1 MNTELTPIIEAILRV
16 VAVDEIYQ
24 WTYAHDGK
32 KYQMLQINLPPNP
45 GIRFADARELVN
57 EALESYP
64 NLYFNLN
71 FVHEIQKKLGQGLG
85 RTYLI
90 CQPENRIYHNPT
102 QEIPLVLPNDS
113 AEQIIERS
121 SLYIDKEKTK
131 IRSFIDGYNFYLGHD
146 NHAHAAFMLHQ
157 AIELSLKTAE
167 SLLKGDEKKS
177 HSLKGNISYLKTF
190 DSKIAKLA
198 VKDQE
203 KKALDK
209 IDEAY
214 IDYRYNH
221 DYTIDKNLLET
232 AYQIAINALN
242 WIYDYSNLLFE
253 EIREQLSPEQIQY
266 RRIEKFKNNIAI
278 YNNNHCNSNYRD
290 LILNILELYC
300 TPSLVACF
308 GYHSDQH
315 KYNSLLQN
323 NKEDQ
328 ITHAYYLFIA
338 YDSLNTDLANLQQQT
353 MDLLPKSVSLT
364 LVTEE
369 TAHFIKKL
377 TKGHPFFLSLV
388 KAGDIWFQN
397 AAIENIKPDSIT
409 APQLDLEYARKQWDS
424 RYKNARC
431 LYLAYEEG
439 WPSGVE
445 AVYFTLSQALEQTC
459 LGVINTILQYKP
471 QSVGL
476 PFLINLCRL
485 IVPEA
490 HATFCLNNS
499 DHVKLFKEV
508 IKAQQEFRHNANY
521 KGDPCAIIRLQE
533 LTKLFIE
540 RCNQEME
547 DYFGKIASA
556 IQVEKIE

>member
-1 MNTELTPIIEAILRV
+1 MNTELTPIIEAILCTV
-16 VAVDEIYQ
+16 PVDEIYQ
-24 WTYAHDGK
+24 WTHAHDGK
-32 KYQMLQINLPPNP
+32 KYQMLQINLSSDS
-45 GIRFADARELVN
+45 GIRFDKARNLIKK
-57 EALESYP
+57 AIDGYP
-64 NLYFNLN
+64 NLYFNLH
-71 FVHEIQKKLGQGLG
+71 FPREIQKKITQGLG

-90 CQPENRIYHNPT
+90 CQTRNRIYQNPAQET
-102 QEIPLVLPNDS
+102 QLVVPNDS
-113 AEQIIERS
+113 AEQIIEKTKV
-121 SLYIDKEKTK
+121 YITKEKTK
-131 IRSFIDGYNFYLGHD
+131 IHSFIDGYNFYLEQKDHP
-146 NHAHAAFMLHQ
+146 HAAFMLHQ
-157 AIELSLKTAE
+157 AIELSLRAAE
-167 SLLKGDEKKS
+167 NLLISDEKKS
-177 HSLKGNISYLKTF
+177 HSLKVNINYLKTF
-190 DSKIAKLA
+190 DSKLA
-198 VKDQE
+198 NLVDTDE
-203 KKALDK
+203 KKRALNK
-209 IDEAY
+209 IEKVY
-214 IDYRYNH
+214 IQYRYNQN
-221 DYTIDKNLLET
+221 YTIDKNLLET

-253 EIREQLSPEQIQY
+253 EIREKLSTKEPQHGKT
-266 RRIEKFKNNIAI
+266 EKSKNNTVI
-278 YNNNHCNSNYRD
+278 YNTNPCNNNYRD
-290 LILNILELYC
+290 LILNILELHC

-315 KYNSLLQN
+315 KHNSLLQN

-338 YDSLNTDLANLQQQT
+338 YDSLNTDLANLQQKT
-353 MDLLPKSVSLT
+353 MDLLPKNVSLT
-364 LVTEE
+364 LATEE
-369 TAHFIKKL
+369 TAHFVKKL
-377 TKGHPFFLSLV
+377 SKGHPFFLSLMKV
-388 KAGDIWFQN
+388 GDIWFQN
-397 AAIENIKPDSIT
+397 TIIENINPDSIV

-424 RYKNARC
+424 RYKNACC

-439 WPSGVE
+439 WPRGVE

-499 DHVKLFKEV
+499 DHVKLFKEI

-521 KGDPCAIIRLQE
+521 KGDPFAIIRLQQ

-547 DYFGKIASA
+547 DYFGKIASL
-556 IQVEKIE
+556 KNTIEII

>member
-1 MNTELTPIIEAILRV
+1 MNTELTPIIEAILRAI
-16 VAVDEIYQ
+16 AVDEIYL
-24 WTYAHDGK
+24 WPFDHDGK
-32 KYQMLQINLPPNP
+32 KYQMLQINRLSNTA
-45 GIRFADARELVN
+45 IRCIDPLGAINKIIKNHPD
-57 EALESYP
+57 
-64 NLYFNLN
+64 LYVKIHFT
-71 FVHEIQKKLGQGLG
+71 HEVQKKLDQGLG

-90 CQPENRIYHNPT
+90 YQSENRIYKNPA
-102 QEIPLVLPNDS
+102 QEIPLVLPQYTA
-113 AEQIIERS
+113 AEIIEKTRS
-121 SLYIDKEKTK
+121 YIDQEKSK
-131 IRSFIDGYNFYLGHD
+131 IRSFIDGHFFYLD
-146 NHAHAAFMLHQ
+146 SKNHAHAAFMLHQ

-167 SLLKGDEKKS
+167 NLLLNNDRKS
-177 HSLKGNISYLKTF
+177 HSLRGTIGYLKTF
-190 DSKIAKLA
+190 DSKLAKLI
-198 VKDQE
+198 DSEDE
-203 KKALDK
+203 KKALEK
-209 IDEAY
+209 IDNAY
-214 IDYRYNH
+214 IGYRYNQ
-221 DYTIDKNLLET
+221 DYTIDESLLET

-253 EIREQLSPEQIQY
+253 EIREQLSPKQIQH
-266 RRIEKFKNNIAI
+266 RKVEKFKNDIAI
-278 YNNNHCNSNYRD
+278 YNKYHCNSSYRD

-328 ITHAYYLFIA
+328 ITHVYYLFIT

-353 MDLLPKSVSLT
+353 MDLLPKNVSLT

-377 TKGHPFFLSLV
+377 SKGHPFFLSLMKV
-388 KAGDIWFQN
+388 GDIWFQN
-397 AAIENIKPDSIT
+397 ATIENLALDSI
-409 APQLDLEYARKQWDS
+409 AVPQLDLEYARKQWDS
-424 RYKNARC
+424 RYNNARC
-431 LYLAYEEG
+431 LYIAYEEG

-445 AVYFTLSQALEQTC
+445 AVYYTLSQALEQIC

-471 QSVGL
+471 QTVGL
-476 PFLINLCRL
+476 PFLMNLCRL

-490 HATFCLNNS
+490 HATFCLNNT
-499 DHVKLFKEV
+499 DHIKLFKEI
-508 IKAQQEFRHNANY
+508 IKAQQQFRYNANY
-521 KGDPCAIIRLQE
+521 KGDPFAIIRLQE

-547 DYFGKIASA
+547 DYFEKISSA

>member
-1 MNTELTPIIEAILRV
+1 MNTELTPIIEAILRAI
-16 VAVDEIYQ
+16 AVDEIYQ
-24 WTYAHDGK
+24 WTYTNDGK
-32 KYQMLQINLPPNP
+32 KYQILQINRLSNTA
-45 GIRFADARELVN
+45 IRYIDPLGAINKIIKNHPD
-57 EALESYP
+57 
-64 NLYFNLN
+64 LYVKIHFT
-71 FVHEIQKKLGQGLG
+71 HEIQKKLDQGLG

-90 CQPENRIYHNPT
+90 YQSENRIYQNPA
-102 QEIPLVLPNDS
+102 QEIPLVLPQYTP
-113 AEQIIERS
+113 AEIIEKTR
-121 SLYIDKEKTK
+121 LYIDQEKSK
-131 IRSFIDGYNFYLGHD
+131 IRSFIDGHFFYLD
-146 NHAHAAFMLHQ
+146 SNNHAHAAFMLHQ
-157 AIELSLKTAE
+157 AIELSLRTAE
-167 SLLKGDEKKS
+167 KLLLNDERKS
-177 HSLKGNISYLKTF
+177 HSLRGSIEHLKTF
-190 DSKIAKLA
+190 DSKLAKLI
-198 VKDQE
+198 DSEEE
-203 KKALDK
+203 KKALEK
-209 IDEAY
+209 IDDAY
-214 IDYRYNH
+214 VGYRYNQ
-221 DYTIDKNLLET
+221 DYTIDKSLLET

-253 EIREQLSPEQIQY
+253 EIREKLSKKAIQHKET
-266 RRIEKFKNNIAI
+266 EKSKNNTVI
-278 YNNNHCNSNYRD
+278 YNTNKCNSNYRD
-290 LILNILELYC
+290 LILNTLELYC

-308 GYHSDQH
+308 GYYSDQH

-353 MDLLPKSVSLT
+353 MDLLPKNVSLT
-364 LVTEE
+364 FITEE

-377 TKGHPFFLSLV
+377 SKGHPFFLSIMKV
-388 KAGDIWFQN
+388 GDIWFQN
-397 AAIENIKPDSIT
+397 AVIENIKPDSI
-409 APQLDLEYARKQWDS
+409 AVPQLDLEYARKQWDS

-431 LYLAYEEG
+431 LYLSYEEG

-445 AVYFTLSQALEQTC
+445 AVYFTLSQALEQIC
-459 LGVINTILQYKP
+459 LGVISAILQYKP

-476 PFLINLCRL
+476 PFLMNLCRL

-499 DHVKLFKEV
+499 DHVKLFKEI

-521 KGDPCAIIRLQE
+521 KGDPFAIIRLQE

-540 RCNQEME
+540 RCNEEME

>member
-1 MNTELTPIIEAILRV
+1 MNTELTPIIEAILRAI
-16 VAVDEIYQ
+16 AVDEIYQ
-24 WTYAHDGK
+24 WTYTNDGK
-32 KYQMLQINLPPNP
+32 KYQILQINRLSNTA
-45 GIRFADARELVN
+45 IRCIDPLSAINKIIKNHPD
-57 EALESYP
+57 
-64 NLYFNLN
+64 LYVKIHFT
-71 FVHEIQKKLGQGLG
+71 HEIQKKLDQGLG

-90 CQPENRIYHNPT
+90 YQSENRIYQNPA
-102 QEIPLVLPNDS
+102 QEIPLVLPQYAP
-113 AEQIIERS
+113 AEIIEKTR
-121 SLYIDKEKTK
+121 LYIDQEKSK
-131 IRSFIDGYNFYLGHD
+131 IRSFIDGHFFYLD
-146 NHAHAAFMLHQ
+146 SNNHAHAAFMLHQ
-157 AIELSLKTAE
+157 AIELSLRTAE
-167 SLLKGDEKKS
+167 KLLLNDERKS
-177 HSLKGNISYLKTF
+177 HSLRGTIEHLKTF
-190 DSKIAKLA
+190 DSKLAKLI
-198 VKDQE
+198 DSEEE
-203 KKALDK
+203 KKALEK
-209 IDEAY
+209 IDDAY
-214 IDYRYNH
+214 VGYRYNQ
-221 DYTIDKNLLET
+221 DYTIDKSLLET

-253 EIREQLSPEQIQY
+253 EIREKLSKKAIQHKET
-266 RRIEKFKNNIAI
+266 EKSKNNTVI
-278 YNNNHCNSNYRD
+278 YNTNKCNSNYRD
-290 LILNILELYC
+290 LILNTLELYC

-308 GYHSDQH
+308 GYYSDQH

-353 MDLLPKSVSLT
+353 MDLLPKNVSLT

-377 TKGHPFFLSLV
+377 SKGHPFFLSLV
-388 KAGDIWFQN
+388 KVGDIWFRN
-397 AAIENIKPDSIT
+397 AIIENIKPDSI
-409 APQLDLEYARKQWDS
+409 AVPQLDLEYARKQWDS

-431 LYLAYEEG
+431 LYLSYEEG

-445 AVYFTLSQALEQTC
+445 AVYFTLSQALEQIC
-459 LGVINTILQYKP
+459 LGVISTILQYKP

-476 PFLINLCRL
+476 PFLMNLCRL

-499 DHVKLFKEV
+499 DHVKLFKEI
-508 IKAQQEFRHNANY
+508 IKAQQEFRYNANY
-521 KGDPCAIIRLQE
+521 KGDPFAIIRLQE

-547 DYFGKIASA
+547 DYFGKISSA

>member
-1 MNTELTPIIEAILRV
+1 MNTELTPIIEAILRTIV
-16 VAVDEIYQ
+16 VDEIYQ
-24 WTYAHDGK
+24 WTHDHDGK
-32 KYQMLQINLPPNP
+32 KYQMLRINRLLNAGVRYIDPLAAINKIIKNHP
-45 GIRFADARELVN
+45 D
-57 EALESYP
+57 
-64 NLYFNLN
+64 LYVKIHFT
-71 FVHEIQKKLGQGLG
+71 HEIQKKIDQGLG

-90 CQPENRIYHNPT
+90 YQSENRIYKNPA
-102 QEIPLVLPNDS
+102 QEIPLVLPQYTP
-113 AEQIIERS
+113 AEIIEKTRS
-121 SLYIDKEKTK
+121 YIEKEKSK
-131 IRSFIDGYNFYLGHD
+131 IRSFIDGHFFYLD
-146 NHAHAAFMLHQ
+146 SNNHAHAAFMLHQ
-157 AIELSLKTAE
+157 AIELSLRTAE
-167 SLLKGDEKKS
+167 KLLLNDDRKS
-177 HSLKGNISYLKTF
+177 HSLRGTIGYLKPF
-190 DSKIAKLA
+190 DSKLAKLI
-198 VKDQE
+198 DSEEE
-203 KKALDK
+203 KNALEK
-209 IDEAY
+209 IDDAY
-214 IDYRYNH
+214 VGYRYNQ
-221 DYTIDKNLLET
+221 DYTIDKSLLET

-445 AVYFTLSQALEQTC
+445 AVYFILSQALEQTC

-540 RCNQEME
+540 KCNQEME

-556 IQVEKIE
+556 IQVEKIA